1 MLMMTMSNVF
11 FYDGGDKSSD
21 VLQARSIAQMDK
33 KDNIMLLFFFSEI
46 IAFLFVISV
55 FTGRADQYMT
65 QSQEILCVDSQGRR
79 HT

>member
-33 KDNIMLLFFFSEI
+33 KDNIMLLFFLPRSSPFY
-46 IAFLFVISV
+46 L
-55 FTGRADQYMT
+55 
-65 QSQEILCVDSQGRR
+65 
-79 HT
+79 